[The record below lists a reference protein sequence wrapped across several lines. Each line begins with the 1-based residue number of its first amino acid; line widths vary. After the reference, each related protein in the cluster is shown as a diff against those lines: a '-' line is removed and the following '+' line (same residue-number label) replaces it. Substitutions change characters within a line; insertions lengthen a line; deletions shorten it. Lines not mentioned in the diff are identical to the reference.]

1 MATSLTESKAFHCVF
16 LCCQSSSDY
25 QKLQDSRSKFEALDL
40 QLKRKRK
47 EAEYTFHF
55 WKSFPGKMTVNRV
68 HVCVCVCVLVE
79 MSLRWSAQGVTS
91 ALVCRQ
97 DSLRKPH
104 RRLICESSNKALTLQ
119 NAGRFSVN
127 WFILFNDALVHA
139 QVSSTHTSTSSALSL
154 FLSRPYFRHCNLV
167 CFKRLCVLASVLSGR
182 GAL

>member
-1 MATSLTESKAFHCVF
+1 MHRLLIDQLSNRFNSVCIYYVEVHCFHCSLLP

-25 QKLQDSRSKFEALDL
+25 QKLQDSCSKFDALDL

-47 EAEYTFHF
+47 DAEYTFHF
-55 WKSFPGKMTVNRV
+55 WKSFPGKMTVSP
-68 HVCVCVCVLVE
+68 VCVCVCVRLLCVNVYVFKLE
-79 MSLRWSAQGVTS
+79 PSA
-91 ALVCRQ
+91 AVCRQ

-139 QVSSTHTSTSSALSL
+139 QVSPTHSALHR
-154 FLSRPYFRHCNLV
+154 FLSSFTL
-167 CFKRLCVLASVLSGR
+167 FKPSIFQTL
-182 GAL
+182 